1 MEGQVTKA
9 LTTFVTAVLFIAG
22 AAAADAQHRRGHH
35 WRRGSDGTII
45 CNKLGCS
52 DYSKAH
58 AELLRVLDANG
69 NGVVV
74 GRRPFGC
81 PHEFCGCEASLYLFG
96 KIRPELNLA
105 SNWLKKFPR
114 TLAAPGMAAVRNHHV
129 MVLVSHMAGKI
140 WMVHDGNSGGGFTRD
155 HALSIDG
162 YIVVN
167 PRS

>member
-1 MEGQVTKA
+1 MTKA
-9 LTTFVTAVLFIAG
+9 LTTFVTAVVLLMTG
-22 AAAADAQHRRGHH
+22 AAAADAQYRRLHH
-35 WRRGSDGTII
+35 WRRGSDGTVI

-52 DYSKAH
+52 YSKAH

-96 KIRPELNLA
+96 KIRRELNLA
-105 SNWLKKFPR
+105 SNWLKKFPH

-129 MVLVSHMAGKI
+129 MVLVSHVAGNI
-140 WMVHDGNSGGGFTRD
+140 WMVHDGNSGGGLTRD

-162 YIVVN
+162 YIIVN